1 MKTLV
6 FLCVALSILG
16 LAVTEKKI
24 VCYHGTWSYYRQ
36 GNGKF
41 GVAQIDPFLCTH
53 LVYTFFGISSE
64 GGIRILDPY
73 LDLDENYG
81 LGNIRKFNELKKVNP
96 KLKTIAGV
104 GGWNEGSVT
113 FSQVVND
120 PRKRQNFVKN
130 SLEFLKKYNF
140 NGLDVDWEYP
150 AQRGGNQ
157 EKDKEAY
164 TLLLKELSE
173 FLHPKGY
180 SLSAAVASAEFSAKI
195 SYNIAEVS
203 KYLDFIG
210 VMTYDLHGS
219 WDPKIGNNAP
229 LYAGSWEQTE
239 LEKQLNVDAAIKYWL
254 SNGGAPEKLLL
265 GVPLYGRGF
274 RMVNG
279 QNKPGSVHG
288 GPCQAGPYTQ
298 TPGMMGFNEL
308 CEKRRNEKWI
318 DFWDDEQFVPYS
330 TKDDQWIG
338 FDDEKSIKFKS
349 NYVNSHN
356 LGGVIVWSI
365 ETDDFRGFCG
375 RGTFPLLKELNASLL
390 GNNHTWT
397 PPSTSTTEWNPNLTS
412 TTKPPPILPSPECT
426 EDGYFRDPND
436 CSVFHQCINGT
447 QYTFF
452 CPHGLVFDPA
462 IIACNWPHLVQC

>member
-274 RMVNG
+274 AIC
-279 QNKPGSVHG
+279 SVLH
-288 GPCQAGPYTQ
+288 
-298 TPGMMGFNEL
+298 
-308 CEKRRNEKWI
+308 
-318 DFWDDEQFVPYS
+318 
-330 TKDDQWIG
+330 KDDQWIG